1 MTCKDC
7 IHYDVCGGFIPSDLD
22 RDVFDYCKKGK
33 TEEIPDIDERCNS
46 FKNKADFAEVKHGE
60 WIKEHLIGCEPCY
73 FCSLCGKL
81 HDQDYNYCHNCGA
94 KNGIVR
100 VIKS

>member
-1 MTCKDC
+1 MSNCKDC

-60 WIKEHLIGCEPCY
+60 WIKEHSTMPLTLI
-73 FCSLCGKL
+73 
-81 HDQDYNYCHNCGA
+81 
-94 KNGIVR
+94 
-100 VIKS
+100 